1 MAASDSHND
10 NGETIFPRARAEDSN
25 ANVGIP
31 TARQSNSDRRASTK
45 ETRFSDTDPARRRSI
60 QL

>member
-1 MAASDSHND
+1 MATSDAGTDND
-10 NGETIFPRARAEDSN
+10 ETISPRTRAEDGN
-25 ANVGIP
+25 ANVGVL